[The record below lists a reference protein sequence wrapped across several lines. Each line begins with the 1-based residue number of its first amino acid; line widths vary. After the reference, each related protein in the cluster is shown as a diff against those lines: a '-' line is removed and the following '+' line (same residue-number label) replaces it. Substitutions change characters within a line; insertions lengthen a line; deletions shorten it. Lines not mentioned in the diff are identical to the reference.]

1 MNKKNIRKLLLST
14 LLLTLC
20 FTFMKE
26 PIIQENLATDT
37 PEQILPYSD
46 FDDERNKDDV

>member
-1 MNKKNIRKLLLST
+1 MKEKNIRKLLLST

-26 PIIQENLATDT
+26 PIIQKTLVIDT

-46 FDDERNKDDV
+46 FDDERNTDDV